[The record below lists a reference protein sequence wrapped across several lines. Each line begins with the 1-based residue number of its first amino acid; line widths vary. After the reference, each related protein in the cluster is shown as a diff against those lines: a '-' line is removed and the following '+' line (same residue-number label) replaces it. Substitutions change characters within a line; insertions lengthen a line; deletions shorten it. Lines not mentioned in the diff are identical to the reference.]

1 MMILSLSWKKYN
13 EKGAIASMVSG
24 FLGVPFFKFVA
35 PKIAGIGPYMDQ
47 LSELAPS
54 FVLAL
59 VVGVVV
65 THMTSSKAVLS
76 DAEALLKKS

>member
-1 MMILSLSWKKYN
+1 MMILSLFWKRYN

-35 PKIAGIGPYMDQ
+35 PNIAVVGPYMDQ
-47 LSELAPS
+47 LSELAPAFALS
-54 FVLAL
+54 L

-65 THMTSSKAVLS
+65 TLMTSKEGEVQGAIVQ
-76 DAEALLKKS
+76 K